1 MNRYTQIYINSY
13 VNKDLKQ
20 TKTAG
25 VKATKFNFGKAIG
38 NGLKRFGIGTAKSPL
53 VQSFAAKA
61 VVPEVA
67 KAVGVDPGVADQLGT
82 GAMVALG
89 SRAKFPYTKGP
100 MIKNPLLNVA
110 AGIGAGLFANSS
122 DRENHKADQTGGF
135 KLNMSPYRVDEA
147 SAVPDYFDN
156 KKLNL
161 SPYDPPAP
169 SELYDPYRE
178 AVPNPPFTL
187 SPYSKD

>member
-13 VNKDLKQ
+13 VNKDLEQ

-25 VKATKFNFGKAIG
+25 VKAPKFDFGKAIG
-38 NGLKRFGIGTAKSPL
+38 DGLKRFGIGTAKSPV
-53 VQSFAAKA
+53 VQGVAAKA
-61 VVPEVA
+61 VVPEAA
-67 KAVGVDPGVADQLGT
+67 KAVGVDPEVADQLGT
-82 GAMVALG
+82 GVMFALG

-100 MIKNPLLNVA
+100 MIKSPLLNVA
-110 AGIGAGLFANSS
+110 TGIGAGLFANSS
-122 DRENHKADQTGGF
+122 DRENHKADQAGGF

-147 SAVPDYFDN
+147 SAVPDDN
-156 KKLNL
+156 RLNL

-178 AVPNPPFTL
+178 PVPNPPFTL

>member
-13 VNKDLKQ
+13 VNKDLEQ

-25 VKATKFNFGKAIG
+25 VKAPKIDFGKAIG
-38 NGLKRFGIGTAKSPL
+38 NGLKRFGIGTAKSPA
-53 VQSFAAKA
+53 VQGIVAKA

-67 KAVGVDPGVADQLGT
+67 KAVGADPEVADQLGT
-82 GAMVALG
+82 GAMFALE
-89 SRAKFPYTKGP
+89 SRAKIPIIKRPLT
-100 MIKNPLLNVA
+100 KNPLLNVA
-110 AGIGAGLFANSS
+110 IGTGAGLLANAS
-122 DRENHKADQTGGF
+122 DRENHKADQARGF

-147 SAVPDYFDN
+147 SAVPDDN
-156 KKLNL
+156 RLNL

-178 AVPNPPFTL
+178 PVPNPPFTL